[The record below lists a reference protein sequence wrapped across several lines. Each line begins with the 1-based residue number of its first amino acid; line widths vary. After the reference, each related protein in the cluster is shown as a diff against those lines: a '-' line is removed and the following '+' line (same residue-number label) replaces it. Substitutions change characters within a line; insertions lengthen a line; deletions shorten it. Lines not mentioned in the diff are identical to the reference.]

1 MPVQKKISLFLKLS
15 MPGSVLLNRYTIGG
29 NYMDTVSSNDR
40 MLAMAIYVTS
50 FFTTLIGPLL
60 IWLLKKEES
69 PFIDFHGK
77 EYLNFIISYSVY
89 SIVASI
95 LMLVLIGFILL
106 PIIGLMA
113 FIFTIIAAVKAYNG
127 EIYHFP
133 LVFRIIK

>member
-1 MPVQKKISLFLKLS
+1 
-15 MPGSVLLNRYTIGG
+15 
-29 NYMDTVSSNDR
+29 MDTVSSSER
-40 MLAMAIYVTS
+40 TLAMAIYLTS

-60 IWLLKKEES
+60 IWLLKKDES

-77 EYLNFIISYSVY
+77 EYLNFIISYAVY
-89 SIVASI
+89 SIVASL

-106 PIIGLMA
+106 SIIGVMV

>member
-1 MPVQKKISLFLKLS
+1 
-15 MPGSVLLNRYTIGG
+15 
-29 NYMDTVSSNDR
+29 MDTISNNER

-60 IWLLKKEES
+60 IWLLKKDES

-77 EYLNFIISYSVY
+77 EYLNFIISFTVY
-89 SIVASI
+89 SMVSSV
-95 LMLVLIGFILL
+95 LMLVLVGFILL
-106 PIIGLMA
+106 PIIGIMA
-113 FIFTIIAAVKAYNG
+113 FVLTIIAAVKAYNG